1 MIVDIYLKYNLFI
14 PFETRCCSNHF
25 SDVNSVDEELIKNIP
40 LSKRDVKIDG
50 DDLKKFLESLRER
63 ERLTGN
69 VFSRFKNS
77 VSIGEKLC
85 FS

>member
-1 MIVDIYLKYNLFI
+1 
-14 PFETRCCSNHF
+14 
-25 SDVNSVDEELIKNIP
+25 
-40 LSKRDVKIDG
+40 VKIDG
-50 DDLKKFLESLRER
+50 EDLKNFLESLRER